1 MALAAL
7 FSGLA
12 LGNAGLGSVH
22 GFAGVIGGMFPAP
35 HGALCAALLPHAIRV
50 NVRAFRE
57 RAADGPALGRFAE
70 LGRILTGSPIAGAAE
85 AVQWIDEVCEA
96 LRVPP
101 LKAYGLERRHLPELL
116 DKAAVASSMKANPI
130 ALTREEMEEIVLAAT
145 EPRPGIPKSRSTD
158 AN

>member
-1 MALAAL
+1 
-7 FSGLA
+7 
-12 LGNAGLGSVH
+12 
-22 GFAGVIGGMFPAP
+22 MFPAP

-57 RAADGPALGRFAE
+57 RAADSPALDRFAE
-70 LGRILTGSPIAGAAE
+70 LGQILTGSPSAAAAE
-85 AVQWIDEVCEA
+85 AVQWIDELCVA

-130 ALTREEMEEIVLAAT
+130 ALTREEMEEIVLAALG
-145 EPRPGIPKSRSTD
+145 PRPGMSGNALPD
-158 AN
+158 AG